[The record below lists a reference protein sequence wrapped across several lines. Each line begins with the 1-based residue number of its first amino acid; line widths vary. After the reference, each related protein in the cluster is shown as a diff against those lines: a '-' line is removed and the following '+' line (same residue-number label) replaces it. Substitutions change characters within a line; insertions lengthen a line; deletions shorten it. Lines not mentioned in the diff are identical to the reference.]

1 MGGAVL
7 GAPPSSTMLS
17 GSTIKCVTS
26 FGSLGLAANSVTLVG
41 RFRFC
46 CWIATGWLTSS
57 RSLFGS
63 FPRRRSIPDTYG
75 KPLTTS
81 PVIIRHFNSSDM
93 VLSFRLLGEP
103 ATWRLVRI
111 PQFIRSL
118 PRCRPFYCG
127 LARGLAVAATFSTV
141 WHVHLL
147 TFSIKHWDYDRSRN
161 VVSNQPSAELEPVE

>member
-1 MGGAVL
+1 LPLGRLPPGDFIEGPGFPEGPDLGGAVL
-7 GAPPSSTMLS
+7 GAPPNSTMLS

-26 FGSLGLAANSVTLVG
+26 FESLGLAANSVSLVG

-81 PVIIRHFNSSDM
+81 PVIIRHFLTPLIWSCHFDFSGSLPPGGLLESHNLSGACRGAVPFIAALLV
-93 VLSFRLLGEP
+93 VL
-103 ATWRLVRI
+103 
-111 PQFIRSL
+111 RSL
-118 PRCRPFYCG
+118 RRSALSG
-127 LARGLAVAATFSTV
+127 MST
-141 WHVHLL
+141 
-147 TFSIKHWDYDRSRN
+147 S
-161 VVSNQPSAELEPVE
+161 